1 MGSTYI
7 HSQLKTNILDLFLSV
22 AAIGK
27 LEFDLIQRPVLG
39 RKLKPN
45 LKFLDKIKQK
55 LPQ

>member
-1 MGSTYI
+1 MGSTYV

-27 LEFDLIQRPVLG
+27 LEFDLIQRPG